1 MCGCRRLFL
10 DDAHVESR
18 QGLIR
23 SFHQAEKHGDNPVV
37 VPDLPGE
44 GNASDTVLARG
55 AFRGDSVDAEVG
67 GDDLARL
74 PSGEYRLRFRLR
86 SGSLYSYRLAAGG

>member
-1 MCGCRRLFL
+1 MGGCMLM
-10 DDAHVESR
+10 VE
-18 QGLIR
+18 
-23 SFHQAEKHGDNPVV
+23 V
-37 VPDLPGE
+37 LPGE

-67 GDDLARL
+67 GGELPRL

-86 SGSLYSYRLAAGG
+86 SGSLYSYRLAAAE